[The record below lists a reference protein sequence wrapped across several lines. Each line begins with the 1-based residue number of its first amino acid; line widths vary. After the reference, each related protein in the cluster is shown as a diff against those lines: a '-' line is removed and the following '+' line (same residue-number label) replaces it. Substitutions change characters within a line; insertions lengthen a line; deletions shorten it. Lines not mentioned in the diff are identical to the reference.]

1 MSEHRSFIRKIAYL
15 AAIACL
21 LPVLFWLGQP
31 STGGAEGEP
40 GLPGG
45 RLAQLRTAEDLDQAQ
60 LGKIDPASETIK
72 LATLG
77 LRGVAAN
84 VLWTKANNYKMKKD
98 WTNLSATL
106 NQITKLQPNFV
117 GVWQFQAW
125 NLSYNCSAE
134 FDDYRERYHWVIKGI
149 DFLKEGISYNE
160 FEPKLVRDV
169 GKFISQKIGRADEHE
184 QFRRLFREDDDFNAS
199 IPKDNRDNWYV
210 GKQWYL
216 KAEKLVDTHDDILS
230 VGTSPLLFRSEAPM
244 CQMNYADALEKD
256 GVFGEKAKTQWKR
269 AGKEWEDYGKLDIP
283 TSEGRAIRLGELK
296 RLDDQLKG
304 LNGQLDKFVPGA
316 REKLL
321 NTKAAMLTDPQ
332 REAIATPLRARTAE
346 QHQLAAVADEL
357 TRVTPDEVARQA
369 TGANRAKANQL
380 LETIHDQM
388 ETIRLTKSYQ
398 GIVNFDYWRLRA
410 DVEQTDGMLDA
421 RKLVFEADK
430 AYAEG
435 NLPVAHDKFER
446 GAVAWA
452 GVLARFPELMSDR
465 STIDDI
471 DDLVKHFATALDQRD
486 ELFPENFALAAFIN
500 FQVHANDKL
509 YSIERFQE
517 KVEKAV
523 AAGDYQTAR
532 KHYEETLGNWQLII
546 NDIPSLEQN
555 SDPASV
561 REILAAIDRYA
572 KVLGQLKVPFP
583 DNFVLQQF
591 VWTQIEHDPNTRA
604 ARAAIVQGGL
614 LANQKKLD
622 DARAAFDQGLSLW
635 RKVFDQY
642 PSLIADKNIA
652 EEVTAAISRY
662 QELLKQQDRKLPE
675 NFILQDVLD
684 RNTKK

>member
-1 MSEHRSFIRKIAYL
+1 MAQTIDGVLQFLLWVMAQVLPEFGQFGSADYVAYGFNISGDWVAEHGLDRVGILRGVVRGRI
-15 AAIACL
+15 L
-21 LPVLFWLGQP
+21 LPEDAR
-31 STGGAEGEP
+31 GGKMSRASFLHPQDRLSGGHRAACCRCCSGWASLP
-40 GLPGG
+40 PAAPRASRGSPGG

-60 LGKIDPASETIK
+60 LGKIDPTSETIK

-77 LRGVAAN
+77 LRGIAAN
-84 VLWTKANNYKMKKD
+84 ILWTKANNYKMKKD

-106 NQITKLQPNFV
+106 NQIIKLQPNFV
-117 GVWQFQAW
+117 DVWQFQAW

-160 FEPKLVRDV
+160 FEPRLVRDV
-169 GKFISQKIGRADEHE
+169 GRFISQKIGRADEHV

-216 KAEKLVDTHDDILS
+216 KAEKLVDTHDDVRS

-256 GVFGEKAKTQWKR
+256 GVFGEKAKTEWKR

-283 TSEGRAIRLGELK
+283 TSEGRTIRLGELD
-296 RLDDQLKG
+296 RLDDQLNR
-304 LNGQLDKFVPGA
+304 LNGQLDKLVPGA

-321 NTKAAMLTDPQ
+321 NNKAAMLTDAQ

-346 QHQLAAVADEL
+346 QHQLAAEADEL

-398 GIVNFDYWRLRA
+398 GIVNYDYWGLRA

-435 NLPVAHDKFER
+435 NLPVAHDKYER

-452 GVLARFPELMSDR
+452 GVLARFPELMSDQ

-471 DDLVKHFATALDQRD
+471 DDLVKTLRKGARPARRTVPR
-486 ELFPENFALAAFIN
+486 ELRLG
-500 FQVHANDKL
+500 
-509 YSIERFQE
+509 RF
-517 KVEKAV
+517 
-523 AAGDYQTAR
+523 R
-532 KHYEETLGNWQLII
+532 QL
-546 NDIPSLEQN
+546 PGPRQ
-555 SDPASV
+555 
-561 REILAAIDRYA
+561 
-572 KVLGQLKVPFP
+572 
-583 DNFVLQQF
+583 
-591 VWTQIEHDPNTRA
+591 
-604 ARAAIVQGGL
+604 
-614 LANQKKLD
+614 
-622 DARAAFDQGLSLW
+622 
-635 RKVFDQY
+635 
-642 PSLIADKNIA
+642 
-652 EEVTAAISRY
+652 
-662 QELLKQQDRKLPE
+662 
-675 NFILQDVLD
+675 
-684 RNTKK
+684 